1 MDRSGRTIDTHRI
14 RARVWADDLVQ
25 DVRYAL
31 RGLRRTPGFAAVVVM
46 TLAIAI
52 GMHTAIVSV
61 FNAVALRPL
70 GYPHADRLVWLSTVG
85 AEEDSGVVTGPD
97 FTEWRAQATSFDR
110 MAAYG
115 NVDYT
120 VASPQGATRVR
131 AVGVTADFW
140 DLSGAA
146 PVWGRLPRPDE
157 DESVL
162 LSHGFAQRWFAGDRN
177 LIGRVVTL
185 DGQPVTIVGVLPE
198 PFRFHLPTMGFG
210 GLRPEDVDI
219 YRPMSVS
226 SARRGPIQLVNVVG
240 RLRAGATLARAHAEI
255 EAIRIR
261 TARAHPNPFED
272 ERTLRVTP
280 LHEQLIRGA
289 DRALLVLLGAVA
301 FVLLIACAN
310 AASLLLA
317 RASARQR
324 EIAVRLSLGAGR
336 ARVLRQLS
344 VESLVLAVLGS
355 VAGLMLAIVGIAM
368 MRRLDPYAIPRL
380 AETTVDVRV
389 LAVLVATVVLT
400 AFVLGLAPAWMLW
413 KIAPHDALQRHGS
426 HASRGGH
433 SARPR
438 RLLVAGEVALAL
450 MLVIG
455 AGLML
460 KSAWRLN
467 AWPPGFEPGRVL
479 TARLELVGPRYGEP
493 RRSIAFV
500 DELLGRLRSAPGVE
514 TATISTHGYMLTP
527 ALMLEGEPPPTP
539 EELAT
544 KAPVMINATSAAM
557 RRVMGFT
564 VVRGRW
570 FADGEP
576 AAVLNESIARR
587 DARGRDPIGRRIQV
601 SDNGPLLT
609 IVGVVADLKYSKLD
623 APADPEVYVPYTQ
636 VDGLFGFTALVR
648 TSSDPLALAPSLRR
662 AVSDIDRTQ
671 VPDDVMSLEQAL
683 ADSIAP
689 RRLNLALLGTFAAA
703 ALFLAVIGIYG
714 VMAWSVAQRAHEIG
728 VRMALGARRGHVV
741 RMVVGQGMRLTLAGI
756 VAGVVGALALT
767 PFMEHLLYDVDPADP
782 LTFAVLAGAL
792 GATGLLACCLPALRA
807 ARVDPIRTLRCE

>member
-1 MDRSGRTIDTHRI
+1 MHRRGRTIDTHRI
-14 RARVWADDLVQ
+14 RARVWADDLLQ

-31 RGLRRTPGFAAVVVM
+31 RGLRRTPGFAVVVVM

-97 FTEWRAQATSFDR
+97 FTDWRAQATSFDR

-120 VASPQGATRVR
+120 LASPQGATRVR
-131 AVGVTADFW
+131 AVRVTADFW

-146 PVWGRLPRPDE
+146 PARGRLPRPDE
-157 DESVL
+157 VDSLL
-162 LSHGFAQRWFAGDRN
+162 LSHSFAQRWFAGDRD
-177 LIGRVVTL
+177 LIGRMVTL
-185 DGQPVTIVGVLPE
+185 DGEPVTIVGVLPE
-198 PFRFHLPTMGFG
+198 PFRFHLPAMGFG
-210 GLRPEDVDI
+210 MLRPEDVGI
-219 YRPMSVS
+219 YRPLSVS
-226 SARRGPIQLVNVVG
+226 SARRGPIELVNVVG

-310 AASLLLA
+310 AASLFLA

-355 VAGLMLAIVGIAM
+355 VAGLMLALVGVAM
-368 MRRLDPYAIPRL
+368 IRRIDPYAIPRL
-380 AETTVDVRV
+380 AETTVDVPV

-413 KIAPHDALQRHGS
+413 KIAPHDALQRRGS
-426 HASRGGH
+426 I
-433 SARPR
+433 SARGHNARTR

-450 MLVIG
+450 VLLIG

-493 RRSIAFV
+493 RRSTAFV
-500 DELLGRLRSAPGVE
+500 DALLGRLQSEPGVE
-514 TATISTHGYMLTP
+514 TATISTHGYMLSPT
-527 ALMLEGEPPPTP
+527 LMLEGEPPPTP
-539 EELAT
+539 QELAT

-557 RRVMGFT
+557 RRVMGFRI
-564 VVRGRW
+564 VRGRW
-570 FADGEP
+570 FTDGEP
-576 AAVLNESIARR
+576 AAVLNESVARR
-587 DARGRDPIGRRIQV
+587 DVRGRDPIGRRIQV

-609 IVGVVADLKYSKLD
+609 IVGIVADVQYSKLD

-648 TSSDPLALAPSLRR
+648 TSSDPLALGPSLRR

-689 RRLNLALLGTFAAA
+689 RRLNLVLLGTFAAA

-741 RMVVGQGMRLTLAGI
+741 RMVVGQGMRITLAGI

-767 PFMEHLLYDVDPADP
+767 QFMEHLLYDVDPADP
-782 LTFAVLAGAL
+782 FTFAALAGAL